1 MSTIAVGERVT
12 FLRATGWQ
20 WMLVEAVTGTVTEL
34 HRDAAIP
41 FAHVALDDGRVV
53 VVSLAALT
61 RINTTPADDVEV
73 QP

>member
-34 HRDAAIP
+34 HLDAAIP
-41 FAHVALDDGRVV
+41 FAHVACGSCELG
-53 VVSLAALT
+53 STHAHQYHAG
-61 RINTTPADDVEV
+61 
-73 QP
+73 